1 MYFLHR
7 FQNNDKSRTKQH
19 FWEENQKT
27 YKNVN
32 FSKAA
37 PWNQSLCLILF
48 AEKSRESEKE
58 IPANFW
64 NPLPI
69 IASIEIGQI
78 QLARQQW
85 KQQIFFQQQSILEK
99 DDDWKH
105 QYSIPLWK
113 VCSGLSFSM
122 GTLWNLCPT
131 SFCRFQK
138 QLLAVLVFYFGFIF
152 CFEGWPLV
160 LNLYFVS
167 FPVFCF
173 EPLWFECW
181 PLVGDNLWPNGETD
195 GGTALDF
202 PTSGCLSINNTR
214 PNHKHWGI
222 CQQTTNSGEIIK
234 QRLFFQNLIL
244 ITRSPFY
251 SSELCCNVESWCDLC
266 LCHCRCLCHCHHCLF
281 IFVIAIVF
289 LLIKIKILI
298 IIMIT
303 SFPFHSS
310 ELCWITSRRQVGK
323 FKVKQGTRLPRKV
336 PIFFFLK
343 MILLSAWLYIPFCVW
358 AHDWKRDCGG
368 NWFPCVV

>member
-105 QYSIPLWK
+105 QYSI
-113 VCSGLSFSM
+113 C
-122 GTLWNLCPT
+122 GTTLK
-131 SFCRFQK
+131 S
-138 QLLAVLVFYFGFIF
+138 VLGI
-152 CFEGWPLV
+152 V
-160 LNLYFVS
+160 LF
-167 FPVFCF
+167 
-173 EPLWFECW
+173 
-181 PLVGDNLWPNGETD
+181 NGHTLKLRE
-195 GGTALDF
+195 AL
-202 PTSGCLSINNTR
+202 I
-214 PNHKHWGI
+214 
-222 CQQTTNSGEIIK
+222 
-234 QRLFFQNLIL
+234 
-244 ITRSPFY
+244 
-251 SSELCCNVESWCDLC
+251 
-266 LCHCRCLCHCHHCLF
+266 
-281 IFVIAIVF
+281 
-289 LLIKIKILI
+289 
-298 IIMIT
+298 
-303 SFPFHSS
+303 
-310 ELCWITSRRQVGK
+310 
-323 FKVKQGTRLPRKV
+323 
-336 PIFFFLK
+336 
-343 MILLSAWLYIPFCVW
+343 
-358 AHDWKRDCGG
+358 
-368 NWFPCVV
+368 

>member
-1 MYFLHR
+1 MTIENTNIPFHSEKCAR
-7 FQNNDKSRTKQH
+7 DCPFQWEHFETYVQH
-19 FWEENQKT
+19 
-27 YKNVN
+27 
-32 FSKAA
+32 
-37 PWNQSLCLILF
+37 LF
-48 AEKSRESEKE
+48 AVFKS
-58 IPANFW
+58 NFKLFW
-64 NPLPI
+64 
-69 IASIEIGQI
+69 
-78 QLARQQW
+78 
-85 KQQIFFQQQSILEK
+85 FSIL
-99 DDDWKH
+99 
-105 QYSIPLWK
+105 
-113 VCSGLSFSM
+113 VSFSV
-122 GTLWNLCPT
+122 
-131 SFCRFQK
+131 CRVDHWFWI
-138 QLLAVLVFYFGFIF
+138 YI
-152 CFEGWPLV
+152 
-160 LNLYFVS
+160 LY
-167 FPVFCF
+167 PVFCF

-181 PLVGDNLWPNGETD
+181 PLVGDNLWPNGGTD

-234 QRLFFQNLIL
+234 QRFFFQNLIL

-289 LLIKIKILI
+289 LPIKIKILI

-336 PIFFFLK
+336 PIFFFFENDSLISLTLHPILCVSTRLK
-343 MILLSAWLYIPFCVW
+343 KRLWWKLVSMCGVAVSTNMTGVNTQSRKPVSLSLSVKTFCSRALTEMRKNGHFDQMEW
-358 AHDWKRDCGG
+358 NDT
-368 NWFPCVV
+368 PI

>member
-1 MYFLHR
+1 M
-7 FQNNDKSRTKQH
+7 TI
-19 FWEENQKT
+19 ENT
-27 YKNVN
+27 N
-32 FSKAA
+32 
-37 PWNQSLCLILF
+37 
-48 AEKSRESEKE
+48 
-58 IPANFW
+58 IPFV
-64 NPLPI
+64 
-69 IASIEIGQI
+69 
-78 QLARQQW
+78 AR
-85 KQQIFFQQQSILEK
+85 
-99 DDDWKH
+99 
-105 QYSIPLWK
+105 LWK

-138 QLLAVLVFYFGFIF
+138 QLQAVLIFYFGFIF

-195 GGTALDF
+195 GGTALDLV
-202 PTSGCLSINNTR
+202 TSGCLSINNTR

-234 QRLFFQNLIL
+234 QRFFFQNLIL
-244 ITRSPFY
+244 ITCSPFY
-251 SSELCCNVESWCDLC
+251 STELCCNVESWCDLC

-289 LLIKIKILI
+289 LLILI

-303 SFPFHSS
+303 SFPFYSS

-336 PIFFFLK
+336 PIFFFFENDSLISLTLHPILCVSTRLK
-343 MILLSAWLYIPFCVW
+343 KRLWWKLVSMCGVAVSTNMTGVNTQSRKPVSLSLSVKTFCSRALTEMRKNGHFDQMEW
-358 AHDWKRDCGG
+358 NDT
-368 NWFPCVV
+368 PI